1 MIPINIIRRK
11 EPVVNLYQVTKMDDE
26 KRRVFGFFSVVEK
39 DGKPVVDYQGDIID
53 SDDLEEA
60 AYKYVMYSRMGDECH
75 DERAKAMLI
84 ESCFFSKEKQKALG
98 IDLSKVCWWGGFYIM
113 DNELWEKVKSGKYSM
128 FSIGGR
134 SNFEFPKSPK

>member
-1 MIPINIIRRK
+1 MVQINIVRK
-11 EPVVNLYQVTKMDDE
+11 NPVVDLHSITKMDEE

-39 DGKPVVDYQGDIID
+39 DGKPVVDYQGDVIE

-60 AYKYVMYSRMGDECH
+60 AYKYVMYSRMGDERH

-84 ESCFFSKEKQKALG
+84 ESCYFSKEKQNALG
-98 IDLSKVCWWGGFYIM
+98 IDLGKVCWWGGFHIT
-113 DNELWEKVKSGKYSM
+113 DDALWEKVKSGQYSM

-134 SNFEFPKSPK
+134 SQIEAATTV